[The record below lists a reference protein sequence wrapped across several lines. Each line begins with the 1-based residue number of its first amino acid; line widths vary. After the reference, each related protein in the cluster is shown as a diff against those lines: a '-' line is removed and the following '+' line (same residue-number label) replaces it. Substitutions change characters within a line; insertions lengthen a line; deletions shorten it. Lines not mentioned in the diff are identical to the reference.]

1 MTTTKSLYEGKAKRL
16 FATEDEQILKVEYK
30 NDLTA
35 FNGEKKVSQLGKGK
49 LNNAISAL
57 IFEQLTEAGIPN
69 HFVKKISETEQL
81 VKRSKLIPIEVVVR
95 NVAAGSLVKR
105 LGLTE
110 GETLKTSIVE
120 YYYKDDALKDP
131 LISEDHI
138 FLLDLISEQGL
149 KQIRELAIKIN
160 DELTK
165 LFQQC
170 KLRLIDFKLEFGFFN
185 GEIVLIDEISPDT
198 CRLWD
203 EASDEKLDKDV
214 FRQDLGNVVEA
225 YEEVYHRLE
234 KAILK

>member
-110 GETLKTSIVE
+110 IG
-120 YYYKDDALKDP
+120 
-131 LISEDHI
+131 
-138 FLLDLISEQGL
+138 
-149 KQIRELAIKIN
+149 R
-160 DELTK
+160 
-165 LFQQC
+165 
-170 KLRLIDFKLEFGFFN
+170 
-185 GEIVLIDEISPDT
+185 
-198 CRLWD
+198 
-203 EASDEKLDKDV
+203 ASC
-214 FRQDLGNVVEA
+214 
-225 YEEVYHRLE
+225 
-234 KAILK
+234 

>member
-1 MTTTKSLYEGKAKRL
+1 MTTTKPLYEGKAKRL
-16 FATEDEQILKVEYK
+16 FATEDELILKVEYK

-35 FNGEKKVSQLGKGK
+35 FNGEKKVSHLGKGK

-57 IFEQLTEAGIPN
+57 IFEQLTEEGIPN

-81 VKRSKLIPIEVVVR
+81 VKRSKLIPIEVVIR

-149 KQIRELAIKIN
+149 KQIRELALKVN
-160 DELTK
+160 EKLTELF
-165 LFQQC
+165 LQC
-170 KLRLIDFKLEFGFFN
+170 GLRLIDFKLEFGLLD
-185 GEIVLIDEISPDT
+185 GEIILIDEISPDT

-203 EASDEKLDKDV
+203 EESDEKLDKDV
-214 FRQDLGNVVEA
+214 FRHDLGNVVEA

>member
-1 MTTTKSLYEGKAKRL
+1 MTTTKPLYEGKAKRL

-35 FNGEKKVSQLGKGK
+35 FNGEKTVSQLGKGK

>member
-1 MTTTKSLYEGKAKRL
+1 MTTNKPLYEGKAKRL
-16 FATEDEQILKVEYK
+16 FATEDELILKVDYK

-35 FNGEKKVSQLGKGK
+35 FNGEKKVSHLGKGK

-57 IFEQLTEAGIPN
+57 IFEQLTEEGIPN

-81 VKRSKLIPIEVVVR
+81 VKRSKLIPIEVVIR

-149 KQIRELAIKIN
+149 KQIRELALKVN
-160 DELTK
+160 EKLTELF
-165 LFQQC
+165 LQC
-170 KLRLIDFKLEFGFFN
+170 GLRLIDFKLEFGLLD
-185 GEIVLIDEISPDT
+185 GEIILIDEISPDT

-203 EASDEKLDKDV
+203 EESDEKLDKDV
-214 FRQDLGNVVEA
+214 FRHDLGNVVEA

>member
-1 MTTTKSLYEGKAKRL
+1 MTTNKPLYEGKAKRL
-16 FATEDEQILKVEYK
+16 FATEDELILKVEYK

-35 FNGEKKVSQLGKGK
+35 FNGEKKVSHLGKGK

-57 IFEQLTEAGIPN
+57 IFEQLTEEGIPN

-81 VKRSKLIPIEVVVR
+81 VKRSKLIPIEVVIR

-149 KQIRELAIKIN
+149 KQIRELALKVN
-160 DELTK
+160 EKLTELF
-165 LFQQC
+165 LQC
-170 KLRLIDFKLEFGFFN
+170 GLRLIDFKLEFGLLD
-185 GEIVLIDEISPDT
+185 GEIILIDEISPDT

-203 EASDEKLDKDV
+203 EESDEKLDKDV
-214 FRQDLGNVVEA
+214 FRHDLGNVVEA